1 MGKLLKSYKLNKRI
15 LIAKRIVV
23 TVIAFGI
30 SLIVFFPIAYM
41 ISNSFKLELD
51 IFKVP
56 FHLMPERFVNNYDAV
71 WRGAYNFSKFYMN
84 SIKVTGVSVCGLII
98 TSVLAAYGFSK
109 IKFKGRDVLFI
120 IYMATLMIPTQLTM
134 IPRFMMYKEMGIYNT
149 HWALILPGITTAFG
163 TFLLRQFMISVPY
176 ELNES
181 AKIDGAGELRIL
193 CQIIL
198 PLIKPGIITLIL
210 ISVVWSW
217 NDYENAMLF
226 LTNKDLYTIPIGLL
240 SFMDE
245 TGKQYSLIMAAAV
258 SAALPP
264 MALFVCGQK
273 YFVEGL
279 SAGAVKG

>member
-1 MGKLLKSYKLNKRI
+1 MGELLKSGKWNKRKLVI
-15 LIAKRIVV
+15 KRVVV
-23 TVIAFGI
+23 TVIAFSI

-56 FHLMPERFVNNYDAV
+56 FRLIPEKIVNNYDAV
-71 WRGAYNFSKFYMN
+71 WRGAYDFLKFYMN
-84 SIKVTGVSVCGLII
+84 SIKVTGISVCGLVV

-109 IKFKGRDVLFI
+109 IRFKGRDVLFI

-134 IPRFMMYKEMGIYNT
+134 IPRFMMYKELGIYNT
-149 HWALILPGITTAFG
+149 HLALILPGMTTAFG
-163 TFLLRQFMISVPY
+163 TFLLRQFMISIPY

-198 PLIKPGIITLIL
+198 PLLKPGIITLIL

-279 SAGAVKG
+279 SSGAVKG